1 MHLAHN
7 ILLGLLAIVFL
18 ISGTMRLSG
27 NPKGLKG
34 TRDVNIG
41 DRFARLIGL
50 VEAVAAVGLIYAIRY
65 PEELIGWLAIL
76 ILWITMGVAV
86 FAHSKA
92 NKMKSA
98 APAIILLVL
107 LSAVLVIA

>member
-7 ILLGLLAIVFL
+7 ILLGLLAVVFL
-18 ISGTMRLSG
+18 VSGALKLSG
-27 NPKGLKG
+27 NPKGLEG

-41 DRFARLIGL
+41 DRLARRICL

-76 ILWITMGVAV
+76 ILWIAMGVAV
-86 FAHSKA
+86 YSHSKA
-92 NKMKSA
+92 NKMKSS
-98 APAIILLVL
+98 APALVL
-107 LSAVLVIA
+107 LILLSVVLVIN

>member
-7 ILLGLLAIVFL
+7 ILLGLLAVVFL
-18 ISGTMRLSG
+18 VSGALKLSG
-27 NPKGLKG
+27 NPKGLEG

-41 DRFARLIGL
+41 DRLARLIGL

-76 ILWITMGVAV
+76 ILWIAMGVAV
-86 FAHSKA
+86 YSHSKA
-92 NKMKSA
+92 NKMKSS
-98 APAIILLVL
+98 APALVL
-107 LSAVLVIA
+107 LILLSVVLVIN

>member
-1 MHLAHN
+1 MQLAHN
-7 ILLGLLAIVFL
+7 ILLGLLAVIFL
-18 ISGTMRLSG
+18 VSGTMKLSG
-27 NPKGLKG
+27 NPKGLQG

-41 DRFARLIGL
+41 DRIARLIGL

-76 ILWITMGVAV
+76 TLWVAMGVAV
-86 FAHSKA
+86 YAHSRA

-98 APAIILLVL
+98 APAIILLIL
-107 LSAVLVIA
+107 LSAVLVIP